1 MENPIRDHPICA
13 MKKPNVLITRPLDQ
27 HKNIES
33 LCRSAGF
40 CVTLL
45 PCIEIVPVAVDS
57 ACLENA
63 LATHEHV
70 LFTSA
75 NAVHHAHRLIDLPWP
90 NNKVH
95 AIGNATAQVL
105 GSYGQALFANPQ
117 APFNSEQFVRLR
129 TSQPAASLLIIKGQ
143 GGRNHIHRKLT
154 ELDWQVS
161 TQSVYA
167 RIQPEVS
174 PERIRALFDHQ
185 ASDVVSVTSDENLLN
200 LMNLCRPYIEQLRET
215 SLVVNS
221 QRCANL
227 AVEQGFREHIM
238 VADPPGDAGQLACLK
253 QWKERFWDGK

>member
-90 NNKVH
+90 NKKVH
-95 AIGNATAQVL
+95 AIGHATAQLL
-105 GSYGQALFANPQ
+105 GSYGQAY
-117 APFNSEQFVRLR
+117 
-129 TSQPAASLLIIKGQ
+129 
-143 GGRNHIHRKLT
+143 
-154 ELDWQVS
+154 WQVS

-167 RIQPEVS
+167 RMQPEVS
-174 PERIRALFDHQ
+174 PELIRALFDHQ
-185 ASDVVSVTSDENLLN
+185 TPDVVSVTSDENLRN

-221 QRCANL
+221 QRCADL

-238 VADPPGDAGQLACLK
+238 VANPPGDAGQLACLN